1 LQVMKWLCCFLNG
14 SPITWVSCKQ
24 QCIASSTTKA
34 EYVAAAMAT
43 KEIIWLHHL
52 LADLRYSQSA
62 PIVVFS
68 DN

>member
-1 LQVMKWLCCFLNG
+1 LN
-14 SPITWVSCKQ
+14 
-24 QCIASSTTKA
+24 TKA

-43 KEIIWLHHL
+43 KEIIWLCHL
-52 LADLRYSQSA
+52 ANLRYSQSA

>member
-1 LQVMKWLCCFLNG
+1 L
-14 SPITWVSCKQ
+14 
-24 QCIASSTTKA
+24 TTKA

-43 KEIIWLHHL
+43 KEIIWLSHL
-52 LADLRYSQSA
+52 LADLQHSQSA